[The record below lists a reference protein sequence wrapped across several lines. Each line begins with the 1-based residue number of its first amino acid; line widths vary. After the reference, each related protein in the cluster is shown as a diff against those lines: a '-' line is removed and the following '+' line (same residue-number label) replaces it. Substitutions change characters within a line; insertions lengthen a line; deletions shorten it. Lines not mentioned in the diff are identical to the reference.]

1 MMKPSVENKK
11 STDRKSRGS
20 PARRLSANMEDY
32 LEAIYRLSD
41 KSGYSRVSTIAEA
54 IGVKKPSV
62 SKALKRLQRE
72 GLVAH
77 TPYGGATVTARGK
90 QVAEAQ
96 VRSHRALTRF
106 LEHVLLLSEELAE
119 HDACLME
126 HAISH
131 ETVERLVSFID
142 YLDRH
147 GGSVI
152 TAFRASLKLDSMRPN
167 SARPKPKRSSR
178 ATAQVA
184 ERKWTSKV

>member
-1 MMKPSVENKK
+1 MMKPSSEKK
-11 STDRKSRGS
+11 SSDPKSRVAPPS
-20 PARRLSANMEDY
+20 RRLSANMEDY

-41 KSGYSRVSTIAEA
+41 KNGYSRVSTIADA

-62 SKALKRLQRE
+62 SKALKRLQHE

-106 LEHVLLLSEELAE
+106 LEQVLLLSGELAE

-126 HAISH
+126 HAISP
-131 ETVERLVSFID
+131 ETVERLVTFID

-152 TAFRASLKLDSMRPN
+152 TAFRASLKLDSSRQNP
-167 SARPKPKRSSR
+167 ARPKPKRSTR
-178 ATAQVA
+178 ATPVA